1 MHPEVLYQ
9 GMVLVLIQTY
19 DLYVLHAYR
28 LFEKAELL
36 YCYDLCMESCIYT
49 HLGKTVR
56 VGRGFTHIYPYNEED
71 PSGPGRTHMDT
82 RQHMERASLCSSPVS
97 QS

>member
-1 MHPEVLYQ
+1 MSCMHIDFLRKLNDYIV
-9 GMVLVLIQTY
+9 MT
-19 DLYVLHAYR
+19 
-28 LFEKAELL
+28 
-36 YCYDLCMESCIYT
+36 LCMESCIYT

-71 PSGPGRTHMDT
+71 PSGPGRTHMNT